1 MTDAQIDAVFE
12 KYDKNKDGKLDF
24 SEFKDL
30 MEARSKTQE
39 EEARQDSLM
48 EKHRLEMKQHE
59 LQHQTKDY
67 LQEQPSSDLRSL
79 TPTSPSRRRS
89 EKGRL
94 TSQVSID
101 RDPSP
106 RRKSSS
112 AKREHHAKE
121 CHDDNDPGLS
131 SPTPRQ

>member
-48 EKHRLEMKQHE
+48 EKHRLQMKQHE
-59 LQHQTKDY
+59 LQHKQDY
-67 LQEQPSSDLRSL
+67 LQEQPSSDVRSL

-112 AKREHHAKE
+112 AKREHPAKE
-121 CHDDNDPGLS
+121 RHDDNDPGLS